1 MVAPGYRGYEWVKW
15 IRRINVLDSPAILQ
29 PPLPL
34 Q

>member
-1 MVAPGYRGYEWVKW
+1 LVAPGYRGFEWVKW
-15 IRRINVLDSPAILQ
+15 VVEIELSDEPEWLQ